1 MNTIDWL
8 LIAAGT
14 VAIGTM
20 LRPKLVRN
28 IDWQATVTPLAS
40 IIGSGFLVVVPILA
54 HLAGGYALIAIS
66 LIIGLSLWVGSAL
79 RYNILHENF
88 EPNRW
93 RGNHLDFAERLSDIA
108 LALAYVISI
117 AFYLRLLSSFVLEG
131 FEINEPLYANMLT
144 TGILISIGFYGYRR
158 GLSGLERLEL
168 YSVTVKL
175 AIISALLVGLLLF
188 DLDSEALPLSPPR
201 FEHAVDTFR
210 QLGGLLLIVQGFETS
225 LYLRA
230 AYPPDV
236 RARTMRN
243 AQWLAGLIYIGFVAL
258 AMPLLGQFTD
268 IKPTDTAII
277 ELGKEVAFVL
287 PTMLI
292 LAAVMSQFS
301 AAVADTIGAGG
312 VIEQETDGRITA
324 HTGYTVILGLSCA
337 IIWSSDIFAIVAMAS
352 RAFALYYFLQ
362 TIITIARV
370 NHCEVGLKRRILTL
384 SYSAL
389 AMILLMIVL
398 FAIPADA

>member
-1 MNTIDWL
+1 MSEIDWL
-8 LIAAGT
+8 LIAIAAT
-14 VAIGTM
+14 AIILM
-20 LRPKLVRN
+20 LRPQVVKRN
-28 IDWQATVTPLAS
+28 DWQATVTPLAS

-54 HLAGGYALIAIS
+54 HLAGGFALIAIG

-88 EPNRW
+88 EPSRW
-93 RGNHLDFAERLSDIA
+93 RGNHLDLAERLSDIA

-131 FEINEPLYANMLT
+131 FDINEPLYAKVLT
-144 TGILISIGFYGYRR
+144 TGILSSIGSYGYLR

-175 AIISALLVGLLLF
+175 AIIAALLVGLIFF
-188 DLDSEALPLSPPR
+188 DLDANALPLSTPS
-201 FEHAVDTFR
+201 FDHATNTLR

-225 LYLRA
+225 LYLRS
-230 AYPPDV
+230 AYPPEV

-243 AQWLAGLIYIGFVAL
+243 AQWLAGLIYIAFVAL

-287 PTMLI
+287 PTMLV

-324 HTGYTVILGLSCA
+324 HMGYAVILGLSCI
-337 IIWSSDIFAIVAMAS
+337 IIWTSDIFSIVAMAS
-352 RAFALYYFLQ
+352 RAFAFYYFLQ
-362 TIITIARV
+362 TIITVARV
-370 NHCEVGLKRRILTL
+370 NHCEVGVKRNMLTL

-389 AMILLMIVL
+389 ALLLLLIVL